1 MNSSNSSNS
10 SVLTILENLSPTKTL
25 IDERTGEEITFYLN
39 KEKIKYFYESYLP
52 KWRDNKPYY
61 LISQKFWGIHQQTL
75 LYVDSTGTDFF
86 VDYYH

>member
-1 MNSSNSSNS
+1 MNSSI
-10 SVLTILENLSPTKTL
+10 LTILENLSSTKTL

-39 KEKIKYFYESYLP
+39 KEKIQYFYEAYLP